1 MLILDESTAS
11 LDHEHKVQ
19 LLENVR
25 TLQQTTN
32 MTVLF
37 ITHEIKLVTDFADGY
52 LSFENGK
59 VQQGDAT
66 QLQTLTMDMTSRH
79 KEDEVRHV

>member
-1 MLILDESTAS
+1 
-11 LDHEHKVQ
+11 
-19 LLENVR
+19 
-25 TLQQTTN
+25 